1 MKNKFTQKAAAL
13 LCSKKALNR
22 ARTAHR
28 LLSMTAIIAC
38 LAVVPAFADNEAL
51 NAVNKLS
58 DTIFALIKAVG
69 LICAGW
75 GVLELGMSVQSHDA
89 SQRTQG
95 VLCILGGRRIY
106 FVKANL
112 TRLSSIWSMLTQSP
126 ETFHNGAVW
135 NAITKIFTALQGAG
149 YGLLVLFFAMSFF
162 KHTVSFREFR
172 HPEQIIGYLIRFVA
186 AKVLISQGMEVIKL
200 IFKISG
206 SFIGDIAAQMGGLT
220 EIAATLPENIRN
232 AIEDASII
240 PQIFIYLVSLIL
252 SAVVIVLSISLLMTV
267 YGRFFRIYMYVAL
280 APLPMSTFAG
290 ELTSR
295 HGRTYMQ
302 GLIGACM
309 EAIVIV
315 IACIIFNA
323 FTSVDGSDF
332 PINFGDSGVGLVL
345 TYMVKAA
352 DKTVKEMFAL

>member
-1 MKNKFTQKAAAL
+1 MWVVD
-13 LCSKKALNR
+13 
-22 ARTAHR
+22 
-28 LLSMTAIIAC
+28 IIE
-38 LAVVPAFADNEAL
+38 N
-51 NAVNKLS
+51 
-58 DTIFALIKAVG
+58 
-69 LICAGW
+69 
-75 GVLELGMSVQSHDA
+75 
-89 SQRTQG
+89 
-95 VLCILGGRRIY
+95 CITLW
-106 FVKANL
+106 NS
-112 TRLSSIWSMLTQSP
+112 TLSSIWSMLTQSP

-135 NAITKIFTALQGAG
+135 DAITKIFTALQGAG

-345 TYMVKAA
+345 TYMLKVIIQMVILGSMVKAA
-352 DKTVKEMFAL
+352 TRSVKRYGVKCKSRDTQLSRGRSHGPERAADGLRSACRRLGRRRELRLTAVSWNRTCECRMYSGGGNSGSNRLCVLSWSAL

>member
-1 MKNKFTQKAAAL
+1 MWVVD
-13 LCSKKALNR
+13 
-22 ARTAHR
+22 
-28 LLSMTAIIAC
+28 IIE
-38 LAVVPAFADNEAL
+38 N
-51 NAVNKLS
+51 
-58 DTIFALIKAVG
+58 
-69 LICAGW
+69 
-75 GVLELGMSVQSHDA
+75 
-89 SQRTQG
+89 
-95 VLCILGGRRIY
+95 CITLW
-106 FVKANL
+106 NS
-112 TRLSSIWSMLTQSP
+112 TLSSIWSMLTQSP

-172 HPEQIIGYLIRFVA
+172 HPEQIVGYLIRFVA
-186 AKVLISQGMEVIKL
+186 AKVLISQGMEVIK
-200 IFKISG
+200 
-206 SFIGDIAAQMGGLT
+206 
-220 EIAATLPENIRN
+220 
-232 AIEDASII
+232 
-240 PQIFIYLVSLIL
+240 
-252 SAVVIVLSISLLMTV
+252 LSISLLMTV

-345 TYMVKAA
+345 TYMLKVIIQMIILGSMVKAA

>member
-1 MKNKFTQKAAAL
+1 MWVVD
-13 LCSKKALNR
+13 
-22 ARTAHR
+22 
-28 LLSMTAIIAC
+28 IIE
-38 LAVVPAFADNEAL
+38 N
-51 NAVNKLS
+51 
-58 DTIFALIKAVG
+58 
-69 LICAGW
+69 
-75 GVLELGMSVQSHDA
+75 
-89 SQRTQG
+89 
-95 VLCILGGRRIY
+95 CITLW
-106 FVKANL
+106 NS
-112 TRLSSIWSMLTQSP
+112 TLSSIWSMLTQSP

-135 NAITKIFTALQGAG
+135 DAITKIFTALQGAG

-186 AKVLISQGMEVIKL
+186 AKVLISQGMDVIKL

-206 SFIGDIAAQMGGLT
+206 
-220 EIAATLPENIRN
+220 
-232 AIEDASII
+232 
-240 PQIFIYLVSLIL
+240 
-252 SAVVIVLSISLLMTV
+252 
-267 YGRFFRIYMYVAL
+267 
-280 APLPMSTFAG
+280 
-290 ELTSR
+290 
-295 HGRTYMQ
+295 

-345 TYMVKAA
+345 TYMLKVIIQMVILGSMVKAA